1 MLTVYHSRDG
11 MKIAILIFCS
21 LLLVPCFAPAQ
32 EIHENVDIQ
41 LVNVYLAAMDA
52 KGRFV
57 TDLKSNE
64 LQLKEDGIPQSI
76 ATFANFAQDP
86 SNKLGEENVPLTVG
100 LVIDTS
106 QSMAQAVSG
115 EQQKIDIVKNA
126 AFRIIDELRPDDH
139 IVLVSFN
146 DTPTEDS
153 PLTTDFKQ
161 MRQDLLFEDVK
172 SGSTALYDAVYFA
185 LQKIKD
191 ESGRKLIVVCSDG
204 EDTSSVLRFDEVVNN
219 LIASDVTVLA
229 FGTMALSSTSLRG
242 HYALQK
248 LAEASGGYAFF
259 PTSLK
264 ELDAVMDRLR
274 EGMRSQYSLAYRPT
288 RSAADGTWRKIEI
301 TTSRPGL
308 KLRYREGYQMT
319 GFASRAAKK

>member
-1 MLTVYHSRDG
+1 
-11 MKIAILIFCS
+11 
-21 LLLVPCFAPAQ
+21 
-32 EIHENVDIQ
+32 
-41 LVNVYLAAMDA
+41 
-52 KGRFV
+52 
-57 TDLKSNE
+57 
-64 LQLKEDGIPQSI
+64 IPQSL

-106 QSMAQAVSG
+106 QSMAQSVSG

-126 AFRIIDELRPDDH
+126 AFRIIDELRAEDH

-219 LIASDVTVLA
+219 LIAS
-229 FGTMALSSTSLRG
+229 
-242 HYALQK
+242 
-248 LAEASGGYAFF
+248 
-259 PTSLK
+259 
-264 ELDAVMDRLR
+264 
-274 EGMRSQYSLAYRPT
+274 
-288 RSAADGTWRKIEI
+288 
-301 TTSRPGL
+301 
-308 KLRYREGYQMT
+308 
-319 GFASRAAKK
+319 